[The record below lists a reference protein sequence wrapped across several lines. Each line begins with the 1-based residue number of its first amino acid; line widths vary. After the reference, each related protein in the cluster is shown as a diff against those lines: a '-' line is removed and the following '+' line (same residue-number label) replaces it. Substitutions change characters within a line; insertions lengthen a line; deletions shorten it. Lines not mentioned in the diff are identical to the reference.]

1 MAENEIAKVVVD
13 AADSQRVD
21 GRMTDS
27 SRLCAFAWNPSWGA
41 RPTRAER
48 RARRTARLARIR
60 GRRCWRIEA
69 ASRNRLTASDPCTT
83 WHSANFG

>member
-27 SRLCAFAWNPSWGA
+27 SRLCAFA
-41 RPTRAER
+41 
-48 RARRTARLARIR
+48 
-60 GRRCWRIEA
+60 
-69 ASRNRLTASDPCTT
+69 
-83 WHSANFG
+83 